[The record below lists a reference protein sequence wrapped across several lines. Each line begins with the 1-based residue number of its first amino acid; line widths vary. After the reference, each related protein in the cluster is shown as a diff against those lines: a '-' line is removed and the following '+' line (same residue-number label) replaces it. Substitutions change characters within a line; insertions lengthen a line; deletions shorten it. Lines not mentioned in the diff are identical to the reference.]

1 MLIKAFWLTNP
12 SPSKS
17 KPQSQRNGNTTLQ
30 IEFKI
35 LNQAFG
41 IWKKE
46 NPEGEI
52 QKLRTEMG
60 KRTTKKKKKKEE
72 TKQKLSTQLTELRKE
87 TGKKST

>member
-60 KRTTKKKKKKEE
+60 KRTTKKKKEE

-87 TGKKST
+87 TEKKST